1 MLAGVL
7 DIWPVTV
14 GTGEREE
21 QWKGEEW
28 NMKGEDLRATLNKSY
43 I

>member
-7 DIWPVTV
+7 GIWPNIAE
-14 GTGEREE
+14 TGEEE
-21 QWKGEEW
+21 KQWKREEW
-28 NMKGEDLRATLNKSY
+28 NMKGEDLRATLNRSN